1 VTGFDR
7 LQVYFSMITEKCYVD
22 VLMTT
27 CRRIF
32 SIRQLFFKMLTNPK
46 QSIWTSLE
54 YPGFW
59 WKKRLD
65 AARDIAFWKVVDS
78 TRFHQIPP
86 LSTRIRHFRQLF
98 VDEQALSKGM

>member
-1 VTGFDR
+1 
-7 LQVYFSMITEKCYVD
+7 MITEKCYVD

-86 LSTRIRHFRQLF
+86 DSTVVHSDPSFPSAFCRRTGFKQRD
-98 VDEQALSKGM
+98 VTDG